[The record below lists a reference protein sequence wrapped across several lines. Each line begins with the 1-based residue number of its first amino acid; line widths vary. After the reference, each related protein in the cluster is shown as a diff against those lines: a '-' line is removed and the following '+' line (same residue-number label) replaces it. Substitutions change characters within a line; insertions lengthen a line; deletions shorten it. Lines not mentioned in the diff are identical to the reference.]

1 MQGEIW
7 TSHIRTENCFR
18 GEAARKQQPGWKLGT
33 ETRPPD
39 GGPETGFVV
48 SKREKFLINIGKNR
62 EEKTG
67 KKVIL
72 KTVFLKKQKLKKI

>member
-33 ETRPPD
+33 ETRHSD

-48 SKREKFLINIGKNR
+48 SKREKFSLTLAKT

-72 KTVFLKKQKLKKI
+72 KTVFLESIETRKKI